1 MIFVGEAFG
10 AEVWPDV
17 RIKGYKFNAS
27 ESGLMGVYVRN
38 DLDAKV
44 TVTFPDDPRLV
55 DRLAE
60 VKGTLNGE
68 PVTVYGTYAINMHAR
83 SPQHTKG
90 SPKARKDYDEAL
102 FKEVKKPFD
111 GQEGALVALLGDMN
125 TVWSRENVVCGA
137 NGEWKAKSDRNQHA
151 LVLARWK
158 NALLEP
164 FGEPLGDGAWTYKH
178 IEPRAVLRG
187 LRLRLAGVARERQ
200 VCAPAGAQPV
210 PKPERGGK
218 HEVLGP
224 RADLRGAQDGRVARR
239 MCE

>member
-1 MIFVGEAFG
+1 MIFVGEAFR

-17 RIKGYKFNAS
+17 RIKGYKFYAS

-55 DRLAE
+55 DRLAV

-178 IEPRAVLRG
+178 IEERDPNRARCCVDYAFVSPAWRESAKFA
-187 LRLRLAGVARERQ
+187 RLREHNPFLNPNEEGNMKYSDH
-200 VCAPAGAQPV
+200 V
-210 PKPERGGK
+210 PISV
-218 HEVLGP
+218 VLKMG
-224 RADLRGAQDGRVARR
+224 
-239 MCE
+239 E